1 MAELRFFLTISPI
14 LCHSSVNMKHV
25 YSTFMHDQ
33 HEMPPRVGVRL
44 IDWAQG
50 FSYRLYGGILD
61 HIRKGH
67 PMVLDVEQPN
77 ASEIQPTSINRS
89 WKGDGL
95 LVFRYTTEEAKTW
108 KKHGIAVVNLS
119 TESPAGQHHFPRVTL
134 DNHYTGQ
141 MAAEHLLSLQLQNFA
156 VVVDENRLYSRQRA
170 EGFIARIERAGKT
183 ARTIRIPTSKFPA
196 ASRAERNLQ
205 AAMPALSKMPLPCG
219 IFCKDDLCAVWIIR
233 ALHHIG
239 LRVPQDVALLGVSDD
254 LVHCLATTPAIS
266 SLHYPG
272 RAIGHAAAE
281 LLGKMMSGET
291 IDPETHIRIPP
302 KNLVIRES
310 TGQVELPDAVVTS
323 SLRWIRSAVAQRPV
337 GVEEVCRE
345 LGVSR
350 EILRQKFH
358 EALGKSPKQI
368 IDHMRA
374 DMVGE
379 KLLNHSW
386 TVDQAA
392 TQCGFS
398 SSDDLCR
405 FFKRIKGCTIKD
417 WRKQRSE
424 KLP

>member
-1 MAELRFFLTISPI
+1 
-14 LCHSSVNMKHV
+14 
-25 YSTFMHDQ
+25 
-33 HEMPPRVGVRL
+33 
-44 IDWAQG
+44 
-50 FSYRLYGGILD
+50 
-61 HIRKGH
+61 
-67 PMVLDVEQPN
+67 
-77 ASEIQPTSINRS
+77 
-89 WKGDGL
+89 
-95 LVFRYTTEEAKTW
+95 
-108 KKHGIAVVNLS
+108 
-119 TESPAGQHHFPRVTL
+119 
-134 DNHYTGQ
+134 

-156 VVVDENRLYSRQRA
+156 VVVDENRLYSCQRA

-205 AAMPALSKMPLPCG
+205 AAMLALSKMPLPCG

-272 RAIGHAAAE
+272 RAIGYAAAE
-281 LLGKMMSGET
+281 LLGKMMSGAT
-291 IDPETHIRIPP
+291 IDLETHIRIPP

-310 TGQVELPDAVVTS
+310 SGQVELPDAVVTS
-323 SLRWIRSAVAQRPV
+323 SLRWIRSAVPQRLV
-337 GVEEVCRE
+337 GVEELCRE

-358 EALGKSPKQI
+358 QVLGKSPKQI
-368 IDHMRA
+368 IDQMRA

-379 KLLNHSW
+379 KLLNHNW

-392 TQCGFS
+392 TKCGFN

>member
-1 MAELRFFLTISPI
+1 
-14 LCHSSVNMKHV
+14 
-25 YSTFMHDQ
+25 
-33 HEMPPRVGVRL
+33 
-44 IDWAQG
+44 
-50 FSYRLYGGILD
+50 
-61 HIRKGH
+61 
-67 PMVLDVEQPN
+67 
-77 ASEIQPTSINRS
+77 
-89 WKGDGL
+89 
-95 LVFRYTTEEAKTW
+95 
-108 KKHGIAVVNLS
+108 
-119 TESPAGQHHFPRVTL
+119 
-134 DNHYTGQ
+134 